1 MGRVTLRFY
10 AELNNFLPAHL
21 RQRPFPQYFKPT
33 QSIKHLIE
41 NLGVPHTE
49 VELILA
55 EGASVDF
62 DYLPGDGDS
71 ISVYPMFERFDVTP
85 LLRLRAR
92 PLRRPRFIAD
102 AHLGR
107 LARYLRLA
115 GFDTL
120 FFNDA
125 GDRRLAAL
133 SVTEGRILLTR
144 DRALLMRREIT
155 HGCYLHAQ
163 LPEAQ
168 LAELFRRLDLFRQT
182 APFRRCLE
190 CNGVLER
197 VAKEDVSA
205 QLPGRVA
212 ERHTEFWRC
221 GGCAKVYWQGS
232 HYRRLAGIVAAV
244 GRLDDDDGDSCVA
257 PEYFTPSP

>member
-10 AELNNFLPAHL
+10 AELNDFLPAHR
-21 RQRPFPQYFKPT
+21 RQLPFSQYFKPT
-33 QSIKHLIE
+33 QTIKHLIE

-55 EGASVDF
+55 GGVSVGF
-62 DYLPGDGDS
+62 DYLPVDGES

-85 LLRLRAR
+85 LLQLRAR
-92 PLRRPRFIAD
+92 PLRRPRFVAD

-107 LARYLRLA
+107 LARYLRLL

-125 GDRRLAAL
+125 GDSCLAEL
-133 SVTEGRILLTR
+133 SVGEGRILLTR

-168 LAELFRRLDLFRQT
+168 LVELFRRLDLFLLT
-182 APFRRCLE
+182 APFTRCLE
-190 CNGVLER
+190 CNGALEG
-197 VAKEDVSA
+197 VAKADVSA
-205 QLPGRVA
+205 QLPQRVA
-212 ERHTEFWRC
+212 ECHTEFWRC
-221 GGCAKVYWQGS
+221 GGCAKVYWKGS
-232 HYRRLAGIVAAV
+232 HYRRLAGIVEAV
-244 GRLDDDDGDSCVA
+244 GRLDGDGDCSYPS
-257 PEYFTPSP
+257 PEHFTPSP